1 MKALLSKKTAKNE
14 MKNLKSFE
22 MNKEKLNQI
31 QGGYEFQVGYDK
43 NGNII
48 ISPRR

>member
-1 MKALLSKKTAKNE
+1 MKALFAKKSAKNE

-22 MNKEKLNQI
+22 MNEEKLNQI
-31 QGGYEFQVGYDK
+31 QGGYELVIGYDK